1 MAEELSERLAELE
14 RAVRRAAELITR
26 LKAERDQA
34 EKNKTGLETR
44 VAAQSREI
52 EECRAGLAKLE
63 EGQGELSRLRQERKE
78 TLAQVDGILKELGA
92 LELD

>member
-14 RAVRRAAELITR
+14 RAVRRAAELIAR

-34 EKNKTGLETR
+34 EKNKTGLEAR

-52 EECRAGLAKLE
+52 EECRARLAKLE

>member
-1 MAEELSERLAELE
+1 MAEGLSERLAELE
-14 RAVRRAAELITR
+14 RAVRRAAELIAR
-26 LKAERDQA
+26 LRAERDQA

-52 EECRAGLAKLE
+52 EECRARLAKLE

-78 TLAQVDGILKELGA
+78 TLAQVDSILKELGA